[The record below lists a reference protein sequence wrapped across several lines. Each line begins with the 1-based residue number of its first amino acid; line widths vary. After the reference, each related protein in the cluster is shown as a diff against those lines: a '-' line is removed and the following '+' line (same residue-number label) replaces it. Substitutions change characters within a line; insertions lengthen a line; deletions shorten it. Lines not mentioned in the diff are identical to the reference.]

1 MADENRQEY
10 YLDLM
15 KRIVDEEREA
25 LGEETALKWARKT
38 PLRINADG
46 EITGFYGK
54 GEETVEILRS
64 YTEHQEFYLECL
76 QKILDKMTD
85 IFGRKIGQKYA
96 RQAPLE
102 ITPDGEIKA
111 YYGTGRNALQ
121 NLINQYELY
130 MGEETANEK
139 IRSALSDVEGSKVE
153 LLPEEVRPQEEEESQ
168 GSDEGFISSII
179 SKMKN
184 L

>member
-1 MADENRQEY
+1 MDDENRQEY

-15 KRIVDEEREA
+15 KRIVDEEREV
-25 LGEETALKWARKT
+25 LGEEIALKWARKT
-38 PLRINADG
+38 PLKINADG

-54 GEETVEILRS
+54 GEETLEVLRS
-64 YTEHQEFYLECL
+64 YTEHQEFYLNCL
-76 QKILDKMTD
+76 QSILDKMTD

-121 NLINQYELY
+121 NLINQYEIY
-130 MGEETANEK
+130 MGEETANKK
-139 IRSALSDVEGSKVE
+139 IRNGLSEVSSKKTE
-153 LLPEEVRPQEEEESQ
+153 LLPEEVQPREES
-168 GSDEGFISSII
+168 GDEKGFLSEII
-179 SKMKN
+179 SKMKD